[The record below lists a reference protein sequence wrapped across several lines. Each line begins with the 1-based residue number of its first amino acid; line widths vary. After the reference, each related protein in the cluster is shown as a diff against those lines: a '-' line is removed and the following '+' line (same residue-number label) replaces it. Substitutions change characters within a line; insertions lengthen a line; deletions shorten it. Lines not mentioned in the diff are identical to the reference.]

1 MATRQRTVIPPMDLT
16 GMTIGYWYVNGPA
29 PPRIDGRGCP
39 SIKMW
44 RCKCRCGTESEVR
57 DAELRRYGST
67 SCGCFNREIS
77 TTHHET
83 GTRLYEIWHGLRQR
97 CNNPNSKDAHNY
109 SDRGIMVCD
118 SWNNSYEAFRDWA
131 LANGYTDDLS
141 IDRIDVNGDYC
152 PSNCRW
158 ATQSQQARNTR
169 FNHLLEF
176 NGKSQTIA
184 DWAEEIG
191 IDYYTLAKR
200 IGMNWS
206 VERALTQPVKNRNN
220 KYKQK
225 EI

>member
-1 MATRQRTVIPPMDLT
+1 M
-16 GMTIGYWYVNGPA
+16 
-29 PPRIDGRGCP
+29 
-39 SIKMW
+39 K
-44 RCKCRCGTESEVR
+44 
-57 DAELRRYGST
+57 
-67 SCGCFNREIS
+67 
-77 TTHHET
+77 
-83 GTRLYEIWHGLRQR
+83 QR

-109 SDRGIMVCD
+109 SDRGIKVCD
-118 SWNNSYEAFRDWA
+118 DWNKSYEVFRDWA
-131 LANGYTDDLS
+131 FANGYADNLS

-176 NGKSQTIA
+176 NGKCQTIA

-191 IDYYTLAKR
+191 MDYYTLAKR
-200 IGMNWS
+200 IEKNWT
-206 VERALTQPVKNRNN
+206 VERALTQPVDHRKN